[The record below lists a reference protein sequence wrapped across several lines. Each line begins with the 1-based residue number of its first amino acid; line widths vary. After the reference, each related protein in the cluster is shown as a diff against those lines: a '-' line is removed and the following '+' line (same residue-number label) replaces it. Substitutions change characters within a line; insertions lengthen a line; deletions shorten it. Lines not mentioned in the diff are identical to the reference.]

1 MSGDERTLMR
11 KGLVWAV
18 LAVLLANT
26 AAAMFISDYPKMF
39 FQNRTFTG
47 TVVRS
52 AAGDSAE
59 RYAANMLINEL
70 QREATRRGL
79 RATAVKISTQKASGN
94 ELVVGTPCGNLRVR
108 QLLNISPGKCREG
121 LPAGQG
127 LLKIIDDGNIHLLV
141 TGADADSVLDA
152 AKVLADSRQQ
162 LHLRVT
168 SAAVVRKLYQKYYI
182 TEGRK
187 FLDIGQVVGVDT
199 PAIYSDYPYVT
210 YQPFGRFHASDYG
223 AIVTTDAK
231 NQRAYMKLH
240 NGSIVTG

>member
-1 MSGDERTLMR
+1 MR
-11 KGLVWAV
+11 KGLVWVV
-18 LAVLLANT
+18 LAVLLVNT

-39 FQNRTFTG
+39 FQNKTFSG

-52 AAGDSAE
+52 PAGDSAE
-59 RYAANMLINEL
+59 RYAANMLINDL

-79 RATAVKISTQKASGN
+79 RAKAVKISTAKAEGN
-94 ELVVGTPCGNLRVR
+94 ELVVGTPCGNLRIR

-141 TGADADSVLDA
+141 TGADADNVLDA
-152 AKVLADSRQQ
+152 AKVLTDSRQQ

-187 FLDIGQVVGVDT
+187 FLDIGQVIGVET
-199 PAIYSDYPYVT
+199 PAFYSDYPYVT
-210 YQPFGRFHASDYG
+210 YRPFNEFHASNYG
-223 AIVTTDAK
+223 AIVTTDGK
-231 NQRAYMKLH
+231 HQRAYMKLH